1 MTVTERIT
9 ALRKQMKEKGI
20 DAYLV
25 PTDDFHGSEYVGD
38 YFKCRKYITGFT
50 GSAGTAVIMQD
61 MAGLWT
67 DGRYFIQAAQQLE
80 GTPVTLFKMGEPDV
94 PTIHKFLEEN
104 LKEGM
109 CLGFDGRTV
118 SAEEAE
124 TLERILQ
131 KKQVHFSVN
140 EDLIGNIWNDRP
152 ALSCEPVMELSE
164 KWAGRS
170 RADKIREIRS
180 KLKEKG
186 ADLFILTSLD
196 DIAWLLNIRGNDIHC
211 CPVVLSYLVLDDS
224 ELRLFVNEKA
234 FSDSVKEAL
243 SKDGIAIYPYDDI
256 YTYVQTIPEEK
267 KVFLSRSNV
276 NSRLVSSIPKTVT
289 ILDGENL
296 TLLPKAIKNETEVR
310 NEKTAHIKDGVA
322 MVKFIH
328 WLKKNVGMKEITE
341 LSAADKLYEF
351 RSGQENFQ
359 GNSFDPIIAYGA
371 HGAIV
376 HYSATEETNIPLE
389 PKGLV
394 LMDTGGH
401 YLEGTTDITR
411 TVVLGPVT
419 EKEKKY
425 FTAVLRGHLN
435 LAAAKFRYGCTGL
448 NLDALA
454 RGPLWAMG
462 EDYNHGTGHGVGYLL
477 NVHEGPQ
484 SFRWKSPAELPA
496 PVLEE
501 GMKYQ
506 QIGIPPE
513 EAQFL
518 ETRKFQIN
526 EIARMYRIPPHMVG
540 DLEKSSFSNIEQQSL
555 EFVKYTLDPW
565 VVRWEQALQKALLLP
580 QEKNEYFIKLNVD
593 GLLRGDYASRM
604 NGYAVGRQ
612 NGWLSANDIRE
623 MEDQNPIPEEDGGDL
638 YLVNGSMTKLADAG
652 AFAGKAGGN
661 MPQV

>member
-1 MTVTERIT
+1 MTVTERIV
-9 ALRKQMKEKGI
+9 ALRKLMKKKGI

-94 PTIHKFLEEN
+94 PTTHRFLEEN

-118 SAEEAE
+118 SGEEADQ
-124 TLERILQ
+124 LKKILQ
-131 KKQVHFSVN
+131 KKQIRFSVN
-140 EDLIGNIWNDRP
+140 EDLIGKIWQDRP
-152 ALSCEPVMELSE
+152 ALSCEPVMELDV
-164 KWAGRS
+164 KWAGKS
-170 RADKIREIRS
+170 RADKIQEIRT

-186 ADLFILTSLD
+186 ASLFVLTSLD

-211 CPVVLSYLVLDDS
+211 CPVVLSYLVMD
-224 ELRLFVNEKA
+224 EKEIRLFANEKA
-234 FSDSVKEAL
+234 FPESVKKAL
-243 SKDGIAIYPYDDI
+243 SADGVTIYPYNDI
-256 YTYVQTIPEEK
+256 YDYVQTISGEK
-267 KVFLSRSNV
+267 KIYLSRSNV
-276 NSRLVSSIPKTVT
+276 NSRLISNIQEKVT

-296 TLLPKAIKNETEVR
+296 TLLPKDVKNETEIQ
-310 NEKTAHIKDGVA
+310 NEKIAHIKDGVA

-328 WLKKNVGMKEITE
+328 WLKKNIGKQEITE
-341 LSAADKLYEF
+341 LSAADKLYDF
-351 RSGQENFQ
+351 RSEQEKFL

-376 HYSATEETNIPLE
+376 HYGATEETNIPLE

-448 NLDALA
+448 NLDSIA

-484 SFRWKSPAELPA
+484 SFRWKNPADCPA

-501 GMKYQ
+501 GMITSDEPGYYAENEF
-506 QIGIPPE
+506 GIRHE
-513 EAQFL
+513 NLIVCKKAEKTAYGQFM
-518 ETRKFQIN
+518 KF
-526 EIARMYRIPPHMVG
+526 ESLTMVPF
-540 DLEKSSFSNIEQQSL
+540 DLEGIDPAQMEAGERVLLNQYHALVYEIISPYLDEDEKSWLKE
-555 EFVKYTLDPW
+555 VT
-565 VVRWEQALQKALLLP
+565 QA
-580 QEKNEYFIKLNVD
+580 I
-593 GLLRGDYASRM
+593 
-604 NGYAVGRQ
+604 
-612 NGWLSANDIRE
+612 
-623 MEDQNPIPEEDGGDL
+623 
-638 YLVNGSMTKLADAG
+638 
-652 AFAGKAGGN
+652 
-661 MPQV
+661 